1 MRFKHGGKS
10 MSNTL
15 KIKTGGSDV
24 LKQFPQNIYSKK

>member
-15 KIKTGGSDV
+15 KIKPGGSDV

>member
-15 KIKTGGSDV
+15 KIKPGGSDV
-24 LKQFPQNIYSKK
+24 LKQFPQNIQ